1 MTTRQATAGWPSE
14 LKLKEIDF
22 GTESN
27 SKQQNEKKM
36 SGDGENLKKMFGG
49 GGTRRAEQHARNH
62 HEMFGTNANIFGVSR
77 CL

>member
-14 LKLKEIDF
+14 LITRKLISEPNQ
-22 GTESN
+22 T
-27 SKQQNEKKM
+27 QNNKTIKM

-49 GGTRRAEQHARNH
+49 GGTRRAEQHARYH
-62 HEMFGTNANIFGVSR
+62 HEMFGTNANIFSVSR

>member
-1 MTTRQATAGWPSE
+1 
-14 LKLKEIDF
+14 
-22 GTESN
+22 
-27 SKQQNEKKM
+27 M

-49 GGTRRAEQHARNH
+49 GGTRRAEQHARYH